1 MKFRFL
7 NIKLS
12 ILQYNIILKAIIK
25 LKVARLM
32 TNCKIGSTLLL
43 RPIQGYSCFNFFIS
57 AFILTLFYIPL
68 TSGTCWAK
76 TSVNHNEV
84 VMRGKREFLKHE
96 YSPGHWSI
104 DYTRAG
110 TSIAVITVRNKYHY
124 SVILNPTDCR
134 GYRIIIRYLNEGDS
148 SLSSA
153 FNRPYTVSEQRGLND
168 VASLMTQVYEKLGL
182 IVQFSQLGNNSQS
195 FDKETGVTLIGS
207 EEEPS
212 MLHLHMWGRGDPDME
227 YIAGV
232 PLRGPE
238 PGLMFDLIAKN
249 KTHPINQHA
258 IKWNEE
264 ELKACLA
271 MFKLKLAEYVNS
283 PEFTEEFGD
292 TLKVTIHDKKDLG
305 EEKESGFGFFHKMK
319 SASDGITTLEKTL
332 ALEDNKINPFV

>member
-1 MKFRFL
+1 
-7 NIKLS
+7 
-12 ILQYNIILKAIIK
+12 
-25 LKVARLM
+25 M
-32 TNCKIGSTLLL
+32 TNYKIGRNLVLK
-43 RPIQGYSCFNFFIS
+43 PILGYNCFNFFIS
-57 AFILTLFYIPL
+57 AFSLILFSIPL

-76 TSVNHNEV
+76 KSVNHNEV
-84 VMRGKREFLKHE
+84 VMRGKKEFLKHE

-110 TSIAVITVRNKYHY
+110 TSIADITVRNKYHY

-195 FDKETGVTLIGS
+195 FDKETGVTLVGS

-227 YIAGV
+227 YIPGV
-232 PLRGPE
+232 PLKGPE

-264 ELKACLA
+264 ELKASLA
-271 MFKLKLAEYVNS
+271 VFKLKLTEYVNS

-292 TLKVTIHDKKDLG
+292 TLKVTIHDKKDLD
-305 EEKESGFGFFHKMK
+305 EAKESGFGFFHKMK
-319 SASDGITTLEKTL
+319 SASDDAATL
-332 ALEDNKINPFV
+332 DNSLTPQEMIK